1 MRRRDKGIKPPTMK
15 DVAKKAGVSI
25 STVSHVINK
34 TRYVEEETRKKVLD
48 AIKEL
53 GYRPNIVARSLRK
66 KSTNTIGLIVSNIAN
81 LFYPEVVRGI
91 EDVLLQNKYNIILCN
106 SDEDINKEREYIEVL
121 YSKQVDGL
129 IITPS
134 KSTETRKNL
143 ELFISQDIPVILVD
157 RRISGIETDVVLA
170 DNVSGTYSAT
180 EYLLNLGH
188 KRIAIITGPLDTT
201 TGRERLEGYL
211 KALEEHNIPI
221 EKDLIREGNFKRDGG
236 YERGKELLE
245 MSNPPTAI
253 ISSNNLMT
261 LGLISAINEKKLR
274 IPKDI
279 SVISFDD
286 MEWFQYFCPPLTSI
300 YQPSYELGKNA
311 GLLLMERLK
320 RRRKKPKEVILPT
333 RLIIRESCAPPL
345 I

>member
-1 MRRRDKGIKPPTMK
+1 MRRNKNLKPPTMK
-15 DVAKKAGVSI
+15 DVAKRAGVSV

-34 TRYVEEETRKKVLD
+34 TRYVEEETKKKVLS

-91 EDVLLQNKYNIILCN
+91 EDVLLEHKYNIILCN
-106 SDEDINKEREYIEVL
+106 SDEDIDKEREYIEVL
-121 YSKQVDGL
+121 YSKQVDGI

-157 RRISGIETDVVLA
+157 RRIAGIETDVVLA
-170 DNVSGTYSAT
+170 DNVFGTFSAT
-180 EYLLNLGH
+180 EYLINLGH
-188 KRIAIITGPLDTT
+188 KRIGIITGPLDTT
-201 TGRERLEGYL
+201 TGKERLDGYL
-211 KALEEHNIPI
+211 KALEKYNIPV

-236 YERGKELLE
+236 YEKGKELLDLE
-245 MSNPPTAI
+245 NPPTAI

-261 LGLISAINEKKLR
+261 LGLISAISERELK
-274 IPKDI
+274 IPEDI
-279 SVISFDD
+279 SIISFDD
-286 MEWFQYFCPPLTSI
+286 MEWFKYFSPPLTAIS
-300 YQPSYELGKNA
+300 QPSYELGKTA
-311 GLLLMERLK
+311 GLLLIERLK
-320 RRRKKPKEVILPT
+320 RRRKRPKEVILPT
-333 RLIIRESCAPPL
+333 NLIIRGSCTSPKN
-345 I
+345 